1 MLSLIAGKVGA
12 GKTKKLVEI
21 ANKDAENCKGSII
34 FIERGNELK
43 FDLSHN
49 IRLVDINKYSIHDF
63 DVLYGFICGICS
75 DNYDISEIFVDTV
88 LSVGSENLHEFEV
101 FVGMIKDISEK
112 RNIKIYMSVTIEFKH
127 LPSFISREIQKN

>member
-1 MLSLIAGKVGA
+1 M
-12 GKTKKLVEI
+12 EI

-112 RNIKIYMSVTIEFKH
+112 RNIKIYTEPNQFEMDKKLKYVLSVGSLHNIIVMTLLF
-127 LPSFISREIQKN
+127 